1 METVL
6 VKNYT
11 APPYDINEIKR
22 YAGGKGSGKD
32 IEDIILSCIA
42 EVENDLFYK
51 VCYAEFP
58 IKVSDN
64 EVTLGLTKLKSN
76 SLANKLKNSTSAI
89 IFGATIGPRID
100 ILINRYGKISPV
112 KALVFQAIGAERIES
127 LINAFIA
134 DLTAI
139 YFVNGKTLEK
149 RFSAGYGDLSLSYQ
163 QDIFNLLNLSKNIG
177 LTLNESYIM
186 SPSKSV
192 TAIIGVK

>member
-42 EVENDLFYK
+42 EVENDIFYK

-58 IKVSDN
+58 IKVSGN
-64 EVTLGLTKLKSN
+64 EVALGLKNFKSN
-76 SLANKLKNSTSAI
+76 SLANKLKNSSTAI

-127 LINAFIA
+127 LINAFIT

-139 YFVNGKTLEK
+139 YSANDKTLEK